1 MFFLQEI
8 KVRHAPSQDMESPKS
23 FFEIL
28 IFDFK
33 KRLIPF
39 LRFSIFFYY
48 SFIKYNTIKHFLV
61 IMY

>member
-1 MFFLQEI
+1 MFFLKEI

-39 LRFSIFFYY
+39 FRFSILL
-48 SFIKYNTIKHFLV
+48 TIP
-61 IMY
+61 